1 MKKNNI
7 IPILISLFIFVGCV
21 NDLPTTSLDEIEQG
35 STYLSL
41 RSSVITVPGD
51 ATSVESITINSLRII
66 VFSKNTGLITTNEV
80 FDVSGIQATKQSDDS
95 WIIDLSTI
103 VVPTN
108 PGLSV
113 VYAVLN
119 EDVSSIGSLSLTSA
133 LNAIS
138 NLTEMQSLID
148 TPLNFSGPI
157 AVTYKSDGVTPNEP
171 PFIMTAFDE
180 FDILPNRPINNPYI
194 ADLRGEND
202 SIKGFAMDRT
212 MAKITLDSLSN
223 TDLSG
228 NPLIESLQ
236 EETSFIFILEMGLRK
251 VTKQYLWSPNRNIST
266 TLPVPPYDTSMGYH
280 DLTFP
285 LPDPNLDY
293 YDRNWD
299 GNISFDIDAN
309 AYKVESKDARIWY
322 TGNGSGVNAYSLSKT
337 ALDNYIQS
345 QNNFNTNNA
354 FYDSY
359 NGGTPPILVLNSGN
373 WLSYAQ
379 DAFSDTSMPFL
390 PTYYE
395 LIQPYTLTP
404 VITGGSW
411 TLKNKNIS
419 YYVPENI
426 LTDIDDSAN
435 STKFYVKAVVANAP
449 TTISQQES
457 QNIDWTEES
466 WGPWQYS
473 VTPGGTL
480 DQTGVNSLW
489 GFERDTI
496 IHEGTSYPIIRH
508 YWSTG
513 IRYAYGQAKG
523 SVDGVGFKDSD
534 ISSSTNIKTFE
545 LPIRNNVA
553 EGESEDY
560 NVYRNNEYKF
570 SIHVMKQWENIL
582 GSGAPNSQAK
592 TRNAWEDPNQSMV
605 LRIVPE

>member
-1 MKKNNI
+1 MKKNNF

-51 ATSVESITINSLRII
+51 ATSVESITINSLRIL

-251 VTKQYLWSPNRNIST
+251 VTKQYLWSPNRNISNEI
-266 TLPVPPYDTSMGYH
+266 PVPPYNTSIGYH

-285 LPDPNLDY
+285 LPDPNFVY
-293 YDRNWD
+293 YDRNWSGD
-299 GNISFDIDAN
+299 ISFNIDAN

-322 TGNGSGVNAYSLSKT
+322 TGNGSGSNAYSLSKT
-337 ALDNYIQS
+337 ALDDYIQS
-345 QNNFNTNNA
+345 QNNFNTNKA
-354 FYDSY
+354 FYDSF
-359 NGGTPPILVLNSGN
+359 NGGTPTILTLNSGN
-373 WLSYAQ
+373 WQ
-379 DAFSDTSMPFL
+379 DYVQTAFTDTLMPFL

-404 VITGGSW
+404 IVTGGTWS
-411 TLKNKNIS
+411 LKSKNIS

-426 LTDIDDSAN
+426 LSDIDDPTN

-449 TTISQQES
+449 TTITQQES

-480 DQTGVNSLW
+480 DPAAINSLW

-496 IHEGTSYPIIRH
+496 VHKGTSYPIIRH

-513 IRYAYGQAKG
+513 IRYANGRAKG
-523 SVDGVGFKDSD
+523 SVDGIGFKNSN

-592 TRNAWEDPNQSMV
+592 TRNAWGVTDNSMI
-605 LRIVPE
+605 LRIHK

>member
-1 MKKNNI
+1 
-7 IPILISLFIFVGCV
+7 
-21 NDLPTTSLDEIEQG
+21 
-35 STYLSL
+35 
-41 RSSVITVPGD
+41 
-51 ATSVESITINSLRII
+51 
-66 VFSKNTGLITTNEV
+66 
-80 FDVSGIQATKQSDDS
+80 
-95 WIIDLSTI
+95 
-103 VVPTN
+103 
-108 PGLSV
+108 
-113 VYAVLN
+113 
-119 EDVSSIGSLSLTSA
+119 
-133 LNAIS
+133 
-138 NLTEMQSLID
+138 
-148 TPLNFSGPI
+148 
-157 AVTYKSDGVTPNEP
+157 
-171 PFIMTAFDE
+171 
-180 FDILPNRPINNPYI
+180 
-194 ADLRGEND
+194 
-202 SIKGFAMDRT
+202 
-212 MAKITLDSLSN
+212 
-223 TDLSG
+223 
-228 NPLIESLQ
+228 
-236 EETSFIFILEMGLRK
+236 
-251 VTKQYLWSPNRNIST
+251 
-266 TLPVPPYDTSMGYH
+266 MGYH

-373 WLSYAQ
+373 WLSYVQ
-379 DAFSDTSMPFL
+379 GAFSDTSMPFL

-457 QNIDWTEES
+457 QNIYWTEES

-480 DQTGVNSLW
+480 DQAAINSLW

-496 IHEGTSYPIIRH
+496 VHKGTSYPIIRH

-513 IRYAYGQAKG
+513 IRYAYGHAKG
-523 SVDGVGFKDSD
+523 SVDGIGFKNSD
-534 ISSSTNIKTFE
+534 ITSGTNIKTFE
-545 LPIRNNVA
+545 LPIRNKPLEVV
-553 EGESEDY
+553 DY
-560 NVYRNNEYKF
+560 NVYRNREYKF
-570 SIHVMKQWENIL
+570 SIHVMEQWTNIG
-582 GSGAPNSQAK
+582 GSSIPNTQTT
-592 TRNAWEDPNQSMV
+592 TRSTSDDSNKS
-605 LRIVPE
+605 ISISFSK